1 LTKPVRL
8 SRRGGELL
16 LRLLE
21 QSTAVITAAALEEL
35 QMSTLINLGALER
48 HGAGRAA
55 LVASH
60 DGPTFRDL
68 IWQADQNAYGYFDAS
83 DGSVVVAPEAQLLFR
98 VALPRW
104 LTWLAASLTLTNSG
118 QPTELVPAS
127 AWDIGDFQDTSRRT
141 IPVLFVRRLH
151 REATLRALQEALQKR
166 TGRSGGLILTSSR
179 NPLQHDLAAPS
190 FVVVPIWQA
199 MTNDPQVF
207 AIDRALLISGGDQ
220 VSNPPKPVR
229 LQPARKRAR
238 DAIRALH
245 PNRVPDQADEP
256 NAILCRKVSEW
267 LTKNQKPQVSDPT
280 ILRAAGRRKEKSESS
295 AS

>member
-1 LTKPVRL
+1 
-8 SRRGGELL
+8 
-16 LRLLE
+16 
-21 QSTAVITAAALEEL
+21 
-35 QMSTLINLGALER
+35 
-48 HGAGRAA
+48 

-68 IWQADQNAYGYFDAS
+68 IWQANQNAYGYFDAS
-83 DGSVVVAPEAQLLFR
+83 DGSVVVAPEAQLLFQ
-98 VALPRW
+98 VALPWW

-118 QPTELVPAS
+118 QPSELVPAYV
-127 AWDIGDFQDTSRRT
+127 WDIGDFQDTSRRT

-166 TGRSGGLILTSSR
+166 AGRSGGLILTSSR
-179 NPLQHDLAAPS
+179 NPLRHDLATPS

-207 AIDRALLISGGDQ
+207 AIDRALLISGGDR
-220 VSNPPKPVR
+220 VSKPPKPAR
-229 LQPARKRAR
+229 LQPARERAR
-238 DAIRALH
+238 GAIRELYL
-245 PNRVPDQADEP
+245 NGVPDQTAEP
-256 NAILCRKVSEW
+256 NAILCQKVGGW
-267 LTKNQKPQVSDPT
+267 LKKNQMPKVSDPT